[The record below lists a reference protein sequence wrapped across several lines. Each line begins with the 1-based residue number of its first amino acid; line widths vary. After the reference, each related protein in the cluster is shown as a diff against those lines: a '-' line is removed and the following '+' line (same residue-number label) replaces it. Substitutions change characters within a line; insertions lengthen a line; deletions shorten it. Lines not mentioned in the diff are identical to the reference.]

1 MAREWRARAALAAGA
16 LVFAVASLASADPS
30 QGPRLLGTVVSS
42 DAARSLAVI
51 EQGGARRVVRTGGEF
66 AGGTVVEIRSD
77 SVRLRRGGRVETW
90 TLADVSRPYATAAAN
105 VPASPDTSRLDEAPR
120 AADSRASSR
129 GARPG
134 SASSRAG
141 SGSPAAR
148 RSPAPAK
155 ARSEADVARSNDQ
168 LLADLA
174 AQARFAPVMGNDG
187 KLRGVAVMNVVPD
200 GLIERLGLRSDDV
213 VTAIQGV
220 PIDSSGRAMN
230 VARGLDGTQ
239 PVKLDIE
246 RRGVP
251 TVVVVDPRS
260 LQRP

>member
-1 MAREWRARAALAAGA
+1 MAREWSARAALAAGA
-16 LVFAVASLASADPS
+16 LALAAARLASADPS
-30 QGPRLLGTVVSS
+30 QAPRLLGTVVSS

-51 EQGGARRVVRTGGEF
+51 EQGGARRVIRTGGEF

-77 SVRLRRGGRVETW
+77 SVRLRRGGRLETW
-90 TLADVSRPYATAAAN
+90 TLADVSRPYAATGS
-105 VPASPDTSRLDEAPR
+105 VPASPDTSRLDGAPR
-120 AADSRASSR
+120 AADSRPSSL
-129 GARPG
+129 GARAA

-141 SGSPAAR
+141 GGSSAAR
-148 RSPAPAK
+148 RPPAAAK
-155 ARSEADVARSNDQ
+155 AKSEADLARSNDQ

-230 VARGLDGTQ
+230 VARGLDGTS

-260 LQRP
+260 LQRR